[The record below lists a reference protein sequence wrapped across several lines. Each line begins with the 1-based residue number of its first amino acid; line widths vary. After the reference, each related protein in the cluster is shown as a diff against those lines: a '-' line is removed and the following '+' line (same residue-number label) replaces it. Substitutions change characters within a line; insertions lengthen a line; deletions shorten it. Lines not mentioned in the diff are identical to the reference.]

1 MDDELIK
8 TFEELRLSAIEWQK
22 WSIQALGFNQTIEY
36 NQVLFHVSDSSVVAD
51 LAPLAYLDLVQ
62 EIENGRVQTA
72 VASLYERLRPLLEC
86 KHRWFPLPAS
96 ARSEVIRLDSSLVA
110 RQLYPCVCGVY
121 RLLPQ
126 VFPNPTSSVWEGVV
140 ASHGWRRH
148 EESKKIAL

>member
-96 ARSEVIRLDSSLVA
+96 ARSEVIRLDSSLSPDN
-110 RQLYPCVCGVY
+110 YIHVCAECTGY
-121 RLLPQ
+121 CLKSSLIPLPQ
-126 VFPNPTSSVWEGVV
+126 CGKE
-140 ASHGWRRH
+140 
-148 EESKKIAL
+148 